1 MNPRHARVARV
12 EINARRKLMGHLGR
26 RTGHTENCFM
36 SDGELVADYPIRVN
50 AYMHVQESHSG
61 QQIKETEYER
71 H

>member
-36 SDGELVADYPIRVN
+36 SDGSSLPIIPSV
-50 AYMHVQESHSG
+50 
-61 QQIKETEYER
+61 
-71 H
+71 